1 MSSQWLLTVAPIAG
15 LAADVA
21 VQLAVAHAARLV
33 GVSIV
38 TGAFGGLAVT
48 AACTA
53 LGSGGLAP
61 ADVLAAWIVALATYV
76 AFAFGYWA
84 FLNVNIS
91 GLRVRTLR
99 EVLHSPAGISRTELM
114 ERYSSKEFLSG
125 RLDRLERG
133 NQLSHRD
140 GRWRLEKKTLLVV
153 ARLMEAAR
161 ALALPARAHP
171 GRRAE

>member
-1 MSSQWLLTVAPIAG
+1 MTSQWLLTVAPLAG

-21 VQLAVAHAARLV
+21 VQLAIAHIVRLV

-38 TGAFGGLAVT
+38 TGTLSGLAVT
-48 AACTA
+48 AACTG
-53 LGSGGLAP
+53 LGSAGLAP
-61 ADVLAAWIVALATYV
+61 PDAIAAWITAIATYV

-99 EVLHSPAGISRTELM
+99 EVLHAPDGISRTELM
-114 ERYSSKEFLSG
+114 ERYSSKEYLS
-125 RLDRLERG
+125 RRLERLQRG
-133 NQLSHRD
+133 NQLSHRG

-171 GRRAE
+171 GRRID